1 MVRIVEEVGENRS
14 INIIPAFQLILLN
27 NLNQKKKK
35 SAKPNMSKLTTNFIV
50 SEELEL

>member
-27 NLNQKKKK
+27 NLNQKKK
-35 SAKPNMSKLTTNFIV
+35 NQLNLICQN
-50 SEELEL
+50 